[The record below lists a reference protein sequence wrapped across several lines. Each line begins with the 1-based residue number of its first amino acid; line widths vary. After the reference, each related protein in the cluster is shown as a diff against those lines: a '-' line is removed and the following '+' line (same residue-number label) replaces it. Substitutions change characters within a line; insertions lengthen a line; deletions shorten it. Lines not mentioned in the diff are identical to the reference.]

1 MKGACVRRDGG
12 GSEARSRQRGLSRAQ
27 VPQPLAR
34 SPRRK
39 SNGLAFNQLCLPRA
53 PSSFSWRMTL
63 QTDIWEVTVLGQRC
77 ETSAC
82 IPPLPT
88 PQSPGLPCATVQVHP
103 RRTTSVSSCL
113 SPIPCHMDTVSCPSL
128 LCNVPLRRPVRKLAS
143 VLALPSGQRLIR

>member
-1 MKGACVRRDGG
+1 MFAVAVAVLRPVPGRGASAEELRCHSLWRGHRD
-12 GSEARSRQRGLSRAQ
+12 EKATA
-27 VPQPLAR
+27 
-34 SPRRK
+34 SP
-39 SNGLAFNQLCLPRA
+39 SISC
-53 PSSFSWRMTL
+53 FSWRMTL
-63 QTDIWEVTVLGQRC
+63 QTDVWEVTVLGRRC

-128 LCNVPLRRPVRKLAS
+128 LCNVPLRRPVRELVS
-143 VLALPSGQRLIR
+143 VLALPSGRRLIR